1 MSDTENENKKS
12 RGRPMAKDDA
22 FINLGERFNQH
33 KLNHIL
39 KNEEI
44 FRSQMRV
51 FDDDYNPFTIATKY
65 LMKSRNGIIKTKY
78 KQNNSFGRFHAL
90 GSLSLQSLP
99 REIRH
104 TIANEY
110 YTDIDIK
117 NCHPVILS
125 FLCAERG
132 IACKYLNKY
141 NNNRDK
147 FLSELC
153 PNKEQAKT
161 IVLALVNGGKS
172 DANAL
177 EDPPDWLNNF
187 RKELK
192 TIHKQFA
199 KDPAFKLH
207 KKKRIDNN
215 NDYNHE
221 ASYMNILLCDFENK
235 ILQTIFKGL
244 GSPKDCVLIFDGLM
258 IPREFEFDLVKLEA
272 MVEKSLGIEIKLE
285 IKEMTEGFELGD
297 MLSIEPYVEAT
308 RNTFDFTDKYDYCD
322 FFKEF
327 NGLEY
332 EDVIEDVLIK
342 YPKVVA
348 HILDNEGCYIKKMEN
363 GNMCVVKNLKT
374 SDLKFK
380 IKPSPITLSSV
391 LSLLPNSFKSISCK
405 LIDCPENEFNIWS
418 GFQAKLTNIPES
430 NECKRMKQ
438 FIMEVWAS
446 NDLDVYDHIINWFAG
461 LVKNLG
467 GINQM
472 GLVMVSK
479 QGTGK
484 NTLTDFMKLILRSC
498 NCAMVDGVGEV
509 VGRFNTILQGKR
521 LIVVNELCSTKEEF
535 RSNFD
540 KIKGKITESTI
551 GIEPKGVNK
560 YEVDNIGNYIFFTN
574 HRNAMPVEES
584 DRRYSIHEMSDCRIN
599 DKEYF
604 TNLRNDCFNQSVAD
618 EFYTY
623 LMGIELVPC
632 IPMMTELRQEMMNMS
647 KSTPLKFLDAVRD
660 ENMFDGETEVKSAVF
675 YTSYSRWCSE
685 NGERLVL
692 TSTTFGMIISTK
704 LQKHRRNDGCYY
716 IL

>member
-1 MSDTENENKKS
+1 
-12 RGRPMAKDDA
+12 MAKDDA

-153 PNKEQAKT
+153 PNKDQAKT

-258 IPREFEFDLVKLEA
+258 IPKEMPYDLAKLESV
-272 MVEKSLGIEIKLE
+272 VEKSLGIEIKLE
-285 IKEMTEGFELGD
+285 IKEMTEGFELGFD
-297 MLSIEPYVEAT
+297 ISMELEPYVEAT
-308 RNTFDFTDKYDYCD
+308 NNTFDFTDKYDYCD

-342 YPKVVA
+342 YPKVVV

-363 GNMCVVKNLKT
+363 GNMCVVKALKT

-418 GFQAKLTNIPES
+418 GFQAKLVDVSSGYS
-430 NECKRMKQ
+430 NEFLRMKQ
-438 FIMEVWAS
+438 FIMEVWAN
-446 NDLDVYDHIINWFAG
+446 NDLAVYNHIINWFAG

-472 GLVMVSK
+472 ALVMVAQ

-484 NTLTDFMKLILRSC
+484 NTFADFMKLILRSC
-498 NCAMVDGVGEV
+498 NCATVDGIGEV

-521 LIVVNELCSTKEEF
+521 LIVVNELCSTKDEF

-540 KIKGKITESTI
+540 KIKGKITDSTI

-560 YEVDNIGNYIFFTN
+560 YEIDNIGNYILFTN
-574 HRNAMPVEES
+574 HRDAVVVEER

-604 TNLRNDCFNQSVAD
+604 TNLRKDCFKQNVAD

-632 IPMMTELRQEMMNMS
+632 IPMMTDLRQEMMNMS

-660 ENMFDGETEVKSAVF
+660 ENMFEGLTEVKSSVF

-692 TSTTFGMIISTK
+692 TSTKFGTIINTK

-716 IL
+716 TL